1 MSQILRIGVILVGS
15 VQLLDLAAVDLLYM
29 ATPEYL
35 NSSSL
40 TQALIDMGR
49 PCQIH
54 YIGQGG
60 ASNMTPAT
68 AQMSIQLTDA
78 PTDEAVSPGKLDVVI
93 VPGPS
98 LKAMPPAEEYLDFV
112 RGHYAT
118 GASILGICT
127 GTFIIGYSG
136 ITKGRYVTA
145 PRLLVPEMRKLFPEA
160 SLWDDGVRLARDG
173 NLWTSGGITNGHDLV
188 VEYLRENYPAPLV
201 NAIIVQADITPRLV
215 HYSSPATIN
224 TAVVTPNYDRRHPE
238 VSDPQVNRSSS
249 FPNSTPNLQFFKQ
262 CPKTKNRKPNSMI
275 TLSIIIYVASPLDY
289 ARYRHAALYLE
300 YGEPAE
306 NGDTNANTEANAN
319 AETHDTETPSQ
330 LTSSVVEI
338 VGSTGFFTL
347 VERLNWQ
354 PPLSSTDIARVIRV
368 DTLNESG
375 ACTTPSASPNRDLD
389 HNPDLDLTRLDPI
402 SRIRDLISKTPIR
415 SNGDAGADGEEDW
428 NSQNWVG
435 DALGRLVLAGYLSG
449 HARDLGIERMIEVIM
464 EAGDEEVLV

>member
-1 MSQILRIGVILVGS
+1 MSQILRIGVLLVGS

-118 GASILGICT
+118 GTSILGICT

-136 ITKGRYVTA
+136 IAKGRYVTA

-173 NLWTSGGITNGHDLV
+173 NLWTSGMFLF
-188 VEYLRENYPAPLV
+188 
-201 NAIIVQADITPRLV
+201 
-215 HYSSPATIN
+215 SSLL
-224 TAVVTPNYDRRHPE
+224 
-238 VSDPQVNRSSS
+238 
-249 FPNSTPNLQFFKQ
+249 F
-262 CPKTKNRKPNSMI
+262 
-275 TLSIIIYVASPLDY
+275 
-289 ARYRHAALYLE
+289 
-300 YGEPAE
+300 
-306 NGDTNANTEANAN
+306 
-319 AETHDTETPSQ
+319 
-330 LTSSVVEI
+330 
-338 VGSTGFFTL
+338 
-347 VERLNWQ
+347 
-354 PPLSSTDIARVIRV
+354 SSTSVHSFV
-368 DTLNESG
+368 TSL
-375 ACTTPSASPNRDLD
+375 LM
-389 HNPDLDLTRLDPI
+389 
-402 SRIRDLISKTPIR
+402 
-415 SNGDAGADGEEDW
+415 W
-428 NSQNWVG
+428 
-435 DALGRLVLAGYLSG
+435 LVL
-449 HARDLGIERMIEVIM
+449 I
-464 EAGDEEVLV
+464 